1 MIKSVLDYLENTA
14 RLHGDKPAFVDEN
27 GSVTF
32 SELVSSGRKAASG
45 LLATVS
51 QRQPVLICM
60 EKCVE
65 EIVAFAAVV
74 YAGAFYVPL
83 DIKMP
88 WQRME
93 HILNTLQSR
102 IVITRK
108 ADPLPEELKES
119 CTVFYIEELAAGE
132 PDQQALDVRRRQAV
146 STDPLYSIFTS
157 GSTGVPK
164 GIVTSH
170 KAIINFID
178 EFGEKFGFSSED
190 NLANQIPFYFDAS
203 TKDIYLTLK
212 YGCTTHII
220 PQKMF
225 LTPKNLAI
233 FLNEKQI
240 TGIVWVPS
248 LLCMLANY
256 KILDKVLPEYL
267 KKVFFV
273 GEVMPTKQLNIWRS
287 HLPHVKFVNLYGSSE
302 VTGNNTYYVIEREF
316 EDTEVLPVGHAF
328 DNIDVFLLDEQD
340 KLVSEPDA
348 VGEICVR
355 GASMSLG
362 YYRNPEKT
370 KEVFVQNPLHSNFP
384 EIIYRTGDLGKYNAY
399 GELVYV
405 SRKDH
410 QIKRM
415 GHRIE
420 LGEIESV
427 LSPLDGVSRV
437 CCVFDEKTQR
447 LIVAYEG
454 DADSKQLLACATRLL
469 PSYMV
474 PSACLNF
481 ERLPL
486 NANGKIDRLKI
497 KAILLEENK

>member
-1 MIKSVLDYLENTA
+1 MVKSILDFLENTA
-14 RLHGDKPAFVDEN
+14 MLHGDKSAFADEHN
-27 GSVTF
+27 SVTF
-32 SELVSSGRKAASG
+32 SELVSFGKKAASG
-45 LLATVS
+45 LMETVS

-60 EKCVE
+60 DKCVE
-65 EIVAFAAVV
+65 EIVAFLSVV

-88 WQRME
+88 YQRME
-93 HILNTLQSR
+93 HILNTLESR
-102 IVITRK
+102 IIITRK
-108 ADPLPEELKES
+108 TDSLPEELKAN
-119 CTVFYIEELAAGE
+119 CTVFYIEELVAGE
-132 PDQQALDVRRRQAV
+132 MDPEALAARRRQAV

-178 EFGEKFGFSSED
+178 EFGEKFDFSHED

-212 YGCTTHII
+212 YGCSTYII

-225 LTPKNLAI
+225 LTPKNLAV
-233 FLNEKQI
+233 FLNEKHI

-302 VTGNNTYYVIEREF
+302 VTGNNTYFVIDRDF
-316 EDTEVLPVGHAF
+316 EDTEVLPVGRAF

-340 KLVSEPDA
+340 KLITESDA

-355 GASMSLG
+355 GASVSLG
-362 YYRNPEKT
+362 YYRNPDKT
-370 KEVFVQNPLHSNFP
+370 KEVFVQNPLNSNYP
-384 EIIYRTGDLGKYNAY
+384 DIIYRTGDLGKYNNY
-399 GELVYV
+399 GEIVYV

-454 DADSKQLLACATRLL
+454 DADSKHIQSCATNLL

-474 PSACLNF
+474 PSACINF